1 MAVTCTVTEV
11 RRVELTSYLEFSGAE
26 HEGVVATQ
34 GVISNSQLGCPS
46 LQAEGKV
53 PK

>member
-1 MAVTCTVTEV
+1 MTEV
-11 RRVELTSYLEFSGAE
+11 RRVELPSYPEFSGAE
-26 HEGVVATQ
+26 HEGIVATK

-46 LQAEGKV
+46 LQAEGEV